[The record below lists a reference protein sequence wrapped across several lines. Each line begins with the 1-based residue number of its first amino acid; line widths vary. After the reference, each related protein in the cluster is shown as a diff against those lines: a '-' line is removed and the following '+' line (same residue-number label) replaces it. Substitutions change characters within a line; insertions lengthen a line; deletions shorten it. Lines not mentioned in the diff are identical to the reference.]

1 MSPTKKM
8 KSNNEGKIPER
19 PETVGAVL
27 KEARAKKKI
36 SLEELAVATSVPTR
50 DLERLESGD
59 YARLPADIYVNSF
72 LERCA
77 RELGANGDYLKELYK
92 KETLNFKNKK
102 EPLSASTSA
111 RSKKFIVTPK
121 LLVALASAIGV
132 VLLAFYLWYQ
142 LSNLLAAPFLVV
154 ESPANDIITN
164 EETICIS
171 GRTRRDSHIFINE
184 REVEVGAEGFFKDE
198 FRLEAGVNTV
208 EIKATNRFG
217 KETILIRKIIK
228 N

>member
-1 MSPTKKM
+1 M
-8 KSNNEGKIPER
+8 KSYDEEKTSEW
-19 PETVGAVL
+19 PETLGVVL
-27 KEARAKKKI
+27 KEARAKRKM
-36 SLEELAVATSVPTR
+36 SVEELAVATSVPTR

-77 RELGANGDYLKELYK
+77 RELGADGDYLKELYRK
-92 KETLNFKNKK
+92 KTLNFKNKK

-111 RSKKFIVTPK
+111 KSKKFIVTPRI
-121 LLVALASAIGV
+121 LVALASAVGV
-132 VLLAFYLWYQ
+132 ILLAFYLWYQ

-164 EETICIS
+164 EETIGIS
-171 GRTRRDSHIFINE
+171 GRTKRDSHIFINE
-184 REVEVGAEGFFKDE
+184 REVEVNAEGFFNGE
-198 FRLEAGVNTV
+198 FRLEAGVNTA
-208 EIKATNRFG
+208 EIKSVNRFG
-217 KETILIRKIIK
+217 KQTILIRKIIK

>member
-59 YARLPADIYVNSF
+59 YARLPADIYVESF

-77 RELGANGDYLKELYK
+77 GELGIQGGYLINLYRQ
-92 KETLNFKNKK
+92 ETADFKNKK
-102 EPLSASTSA
+102 ETRAP
-111 RSKKFIVTPK
+111 
-121 LLVALASAIGV
+121 
-132 VLLAFYLWYQ
+132 
-142 LSNLLAAPFLVV
+142 AA
-154 ESPANDIITN
+154 
-164 EETICIS
+164 
-171 GRTRRDSHIFINE
+171 G
-184 REVEVGAEGFFKDE
+184 
-198 FRLEAGVNTV
+198 
-208 EIKATNRFG
+208 
-217 KETILIRKIIK
+217 
-228 N
+228 

>member
-1 MSPTKKM
+1 M
-8 KSNNEGKIPER
+8 KSYDEEKTSEW
-19 PETVGAVL
+19 PETLGVVL
-27 KEARAKKKI
+27 KEARAKKKM
-36 SLEELAVATSVPTR
+36 SVEELAVATSVPTR

-111 RSKKFIVTPK
+111 KSKKFIVTPR

-132 VLLAFYLWYQ
+132 ILLVFYLWYQ

-154 ESPANDIITN
+154 ESPANDIITS
-164 EETICIS
+164 EETIGIS
-171 GRTRRDSHIFINE
+171 GQTKRDSHIFINE
-184 REVEVGAEGFFKDE
+184 REVEVNAEGFFKDE
-198 FRLEAGVNTV
+198 FRLEAGVNAA
-208 EIKATNRFG
+208 EIKSVNRFG
-217 KETILIRKIIK
+217 RQTILIRKIIK